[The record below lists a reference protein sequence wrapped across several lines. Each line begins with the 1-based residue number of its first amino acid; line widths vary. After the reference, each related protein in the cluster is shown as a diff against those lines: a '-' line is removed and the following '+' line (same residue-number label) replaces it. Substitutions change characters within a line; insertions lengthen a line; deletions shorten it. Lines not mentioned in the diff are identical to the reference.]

1 MSKYA
6 QRYAQQGA
14 TLIVGLIMLL
24 LLTLMVSSAFMLSG
38 VNLSAVNNAQLR
50 DEATAA
56 ANAALEEVLG
66 SLTTFT
72 APAAKT
78 ITVGQDTVSVAPA
91 VCIRAVDVKSDSSA
105 DPTPNIL
112 IEGAPNLGGAT
123 GYQDTYWNIVATV
136 SNATTGVNVAVNQGV
151 KIRLPASPN
160 PCP

>member
-1 MSKYA
+1 MSQYSQKC
-6 QRYAQQGA
+6 AQQGA
-14 TLIVGLIMLL
+14 TLILGLIMLL
-24 LLTLMVSSAFMLSG
+24 LFTLMISSAFMLSG
-38 VNLSAVNNAQLR
+38 VNLSAVNNIQLR

-56 ANAALEEVLG
+56 ANAALEEVI
-66 SLTTFT
+66 SSSTTFT
-72 APAAKT
+72 APAAST

-105 DPTPNIL
+105 DATPNIL
-112 IEGAPNLGGAT
+112 IEGAPSSGGAT

-136 SNATTGVNVAVNQGV
+136 NNAATGVNVTVNQGV